1 MSMSR
6 PYRNVTR
13 NELLRWGT
21 CFVAML
27 SLHGAVAAALLM
39 TPAEGDTFD
48 AVTAIEV
55 DFTTESFRD
64 AEARD
69 VAPGEEQMQTD
80 EAPPPQEKAEVKTE
94 KEPEPEPPLPQVAEP
109 DVALETPPEQKKE
122 EEEKKEDKEK
132 TANATPPLIAA
143 SATTAPTAAAARK
156 AQLVSWKRKL
166 ALHLQRSKRYPRE
179 AQMHRETGTSKVSF
193 VVDRHGQVV
202 SSKIVKGSGSD
213 ALDRETLELLQRAQP
228 LPTPPADV
236 GGAQFA
242 FTVPI
247 LCELK

>member
-132 TANATPPLIAA
+132 TPNAAPPLVAA

-179 AQMHRETGTSKVSF
+179 AQIHRETGTSKVSF
-193 VVDRHGQVV
+193 VIDRHGHVV
-202 SSKIVKGSGSD
+202 SSKIVKGSGSE
-213 ALDRETLELLQRAQP
+213 ALDRETLALLQRAQP
-228 LPTPPADV
+228 LPEPPKDV
-236 GGAQFA
+236 GGTQFA
-242 FTVPI
+242 FTMPI
-247 LCELK
+247 LFEFR